1 MIIALHITVYILTLA
16 FALFLTRN
24 ELLNVKENTTVGDI
38 LTNTPGIL
46 YVPIVNTIS
55 LIIVFIAFLIWE
67 VFGVGTLCKKIWDK
81 VKDVEV

>member
-1 MIIALHITVYILTLA
+1 MITLHIVAYIITLA

-24 ELLNVKENTTVGDI
+24 ELRNEKEKTTVGDI

-55 LIIVFIAFLIWE
+55 LVIVFIAFLIWE
-67 VFGVGTLCKKIWDK
+67 IFGVGALFRKIWNK
-81 VKDVEV
+81 VKDIEV

>member
-1 MIIALHITVYILTLA
+1 MVITLHIVAYIITLA

-24 ELLNVKENTTVGDI
+24 ELRNEKEKTTVGDI

-55 LIIVFIAFLIWE
+55 LVIVFIAFLIWE
-67 VFGVGTLCKKIWDK
+67 IFGVGALFRKIWNK
-81 VKDVEV
+81 VKDIEV

>member
-1 MIIALHITVYILTLA
+1 MVITLHIVAYILTLA
-16 FALFLTRN
+16 FAWFLTRN
-24 ELLNVKENTTVGDI
+24 ELRNEKEKTTVGDI

-55 LIIVFIAFLIWE
+55 LIIVFIAFLVWE
-67 VFGVGTLCKKIWDK
+67 VFGVGTLFKKIWDK